1 MAETKVLA
9 PVSLIIKVSLLLII
23 LSCSCCSIGKVQ
35 MANISRDTSRISGAA
50 SKADSNSGGDQGSR
64 DKELSSVKLMLNDK
78 KLALPLFRGVT
89 LDRQYHSVPKSPNFK
104 SADIR
109 LIKSMGF
116 DFVKLI
122 VNPAPHKDGDNIVN
136 MHYIDTIVNRV
147 LSEGI
152 KVVVCIH
159 PERDFKNTVFGDKS
173 EFRSLCLWYESFA
186 RYLAAR
192 WPRTELVFQ
201 LMTEPFGTSPDSN
214 EWNCW
219 NKLQPEMWQAVR
231 RGMPEHTLILSGDR
245 IGRIEGLITV
255 EPVKDENVMYAFSH
269 YEPFIFTLQ
278 GDIWSAAEFGDFMPF
293 VQHIPYPSSPEI
305 VAAALPDILSK
316 VPLDFRNQATDALKA
331 YGAECWD
338 KNKLTERIQ
347 MLTAWSK
354 AHGGVKVFCG
364 EFGCLHKTVEPQHRY
379 AFIGDFRQ
387 VFEENGLSWSYW
399 SFNEAFTVL
408 NKGKRDEKMLTA
420 LFGQSR

>member
-23 LSCSCCSIGKVQ
+23 LGCSCCSIGKGQ
-35 MANISRDTSRISGAA
+35 MAKNSRDINRISGAV
-50 SKADSNSGGDQGSR
+50 SKVDSNNR
-64 DKELSSVKLMLNDK
+64 ELSSVKMMPNDK
-78 KLALPLFRGVT
+78 KLALPLFRGIT
-89 LDRQYHSVPKSPNFK
+89 LDRQYHSVPRSPNFK
-104 SADIR
+104 SADIK

-122 VNPAPHKDGDNIVN
+122 VNPAPHKDGDKIVN
-136 MHYIDTIVNRV
+136 MHYIDAIVNRV

-152 KVVVCIH
+152 KIVVCIH
-159 PERDFKNTVFGDKS
+159 PENNFKNTVFGSKS

-186 RYLAAR
+186 RYLAVR
-192 WPRTELVFQ
+192 WSRTELVFQ
-201 LMTEPFGTSPDSN
+201 LMTEPFGDSPDPN

-231 RGMPEHTLILSGDR
+231 RGMPEHTLILSGDK

-255 EPVKDENVMYAFSH
+255 EPVKDDNVMYAFSH

-278 GDIWSAAEFGDFMPF
+278 GGIWVEFGDFMPF
-293 VQHIPYPSSPEI
+293 TQHIPYPSNPEI
-305 VAAALPDILSK
+305 VAAALPDILRK
-316 VPLDFRNQATDALKA
+316 VPLDFQNQATDALKA
-331 YGAECWD
+331 YGAQCWD

-354 AHGGVKVFCG
+354 SHGGVKLFCG
-364 EFGCLHKTVEPQHRY
+364 EFGCLQKTVEPQHRY
-379 AFIGDFRQ
+379 AFISDFRQ
-387 VFEENGLSWSYW
+387 VFEENGVSWSYW
-399 SFNEAFTVL
+399 SFKETFTVL
-408 NKGKRDEKMLTA
+408 NKGKLDEKMLTA